1 MEIDK
6 HKARLLELLKE
17 KALKIGKFTLSSGK
31 ESDYY
36 LDERM
41 VTLSS
46 EGAYLTAKVMLDML
60 KGIDFDAIGGPTLAA
75 DPILTSIAVTSHI
88 EGRSIDSF
96 IIRKE
101 PKGHG
106 TGKLIEGPLNKGSNV
121 VIVDGTMTTGGSL
134 LKAIQAVENEG
145 CKVVKVIVLI
155 DRLEGGKSALK
166 DKGYDVLSVF
176 TKDDLL
182 SNH

>member
-31 ESDYY
+31 ESNYY

-60 KGIDFDAIGGPTLAA
+60 KEVEFNAIGGPTLAA
-75 DPILTSIAVTSHI
+75 DPIVTSIAVIGYI
-88 EGRSIDSF
+88 EGRSVDGF

-106 TGKLIEGPLNKGSNV
+106 TGKLIEGPLNKGSKV

-145 CKVVKVIVLI
+145 CSVVKVIVLI
-155 DRLEGGKSALK
+155 DRLEGGRESLKS
-166 DKGYDVLSVF
+166 KGYDVLSVF
-176 TKDDLL
+176 TKDDLF
-182 SNH
+182 S